1 MWVILGIVSSLF
13 LGIYDIL
20 KKSSLKGNAVIPVL
34 FFGSLSSAVIFLFPV
49 MLSLISQEA
58 SGSFWYIP
66 PAGLH
71 EHLLIFLKAIIVASS
86 WILAY
91 FALKHLPITIVSP
104 IRASGP
110 FWTLIGAII
119 IFGEQLNALQW
130 IGLLTTL
137 VSYYLFSIAGGK
149 EGINFAKNKWVF
161 FIILATIIGA
171 VSGLY
176 DKFLIKN
183 INRLTVQAY
192 FSLYMIVVLLPVF
205 FFIWYPRRNKTS
217 PFHWRWTI
225 PLIGAVLTL
234 ADFAYFWS
242 LSYEGSLISILSAL
256 RRSSVIYAF
265 GFGAILFK
273 EVNIKSKALILL
285 GILAGVILIIFGTS

>member
-1 MWVILGIVSSLF
+1 MWIILGIVSSLF

-34 FFGSLSSAVIFLFPV
+34 FFGSLSSTLIFLLPV
-49 MLSLISQEA
+49 LFSLLYHDA
-58 SGSFWYIP
+58 SSYFWYIP
-66 PAGLH
+66 PANLD
-71 EHLLIFLKAIIVASS
+71 EHLLIFLKAIIVAAS
-86 WILAY
+86 WIFAY
-91 FALKHLPITIVSP
+91 YSLKHLPITIVSP

-110 FWTLIGAII
+110 FWTLAGAII
-119 IFGEQLNALQW
+119 IFGEQLNTLQW

-137 VSYYLFSIAGGK
+137 VFYYLFSIAGGK

-171 VSGLY
+171 ISGLY

-183 INRLTVQAY
+183 IHRLTVQAY
-192 FSLYMIVVLLPVF
+192 FSLYMIVVLVPILIFTRHQRGKKSIRFV
-205 FFIWYPRRNKTS
+205 
-217 PFHWRWTI
+217 WRWTI
-225 PLIGAVLTL
+225 PLIGVVLTL

-242 LSYEGSLISILSAL
+242 LSYEESLISILSAL

-273 EVNIKSKALILL
+273 EINIKSKALILA
-285 GILAGVILIIFGTS
+285 GILSGVLLIIFGS